1 MAAYSAVP
9 KDKSIFERKYGDTV
23 EALRANTFS
32 FLADKW
38 KGLGN
43 VEKPTHVCPRKPV
56 IHETSSC
63 GDKTSW
69 HNCQPSERRRTKKY
83 SFVIIPFLLGKY
95 CFAYLYLITLSSDS
109 KLKKK
114 NSCIPTKVI
123 QSLDFKE
130 LYILYFVERKH
141 CTSLFLRNVIQCKWK
156 TNSSLVHKQLSR
168 STLSVFYI
176 LNLCKYITPWM
187 CIGVG

>member
-9 KDKSIFERKYGDTV
+9 KEKSIFERKYGDTV
-23 EALRANTFS
+23 EALKAKTFS

-95 CFAYLYLITLSSDS
+95 CFGYIYLIKLSSDTELKNKLLETRGKKTLCFPVSSERYLMQMKNEFMTCAQTTKQVHFISTLYS
-109 KLKKK
+109 KL
-114 NSCIPTKVI
+114 
-123 QSLDFKE
+123 
-130 LYILYFVERKH
+130 
-141 CTSLFLRNVIQCKWK
+141 
-156 TNSSLVHKQLSR
+156 
-168 STLSVFYI
+168 
-176 LNLCKYITPWM
+176 M
-187 CIGVG
+187 